1 MDDDLEESLGLQ
13 AGSEPRPAVYGSK
26 PPKSFSLSNP
36 TNMVTILTN
45 SIYLFVSHGV
55 IYYVYIIIYIYN
67 IHRIVDV
74 YPHCNLC
81 S

>member
-55 IYYVYIIIYIYN
+55 IYYVYIYIYN

>member
-55 IYYVYIIIYIYN
+55 IYYVYIYN